1 MTSPFLSLKKA
12 CKALAFAQDLWLQQL
27 NSSAV
32 PSVSSFLNRSPFHPS
47 HRSFTN
53 IKPVIFSSDSAAP
66 GPSYWISMNAIFVDE
81 AASSS
86 NKVSLASTFSSF
98 KNFIIKSYG
107 IKGCVSF
114 YRI

>member
-1 MTSPFLSLKKA
+1 MTSPLLSLKKA
-12 CKALAFAQDLWLQQL
+12 CKAFAFAQDLWLQQL
-27 NSSAV
+27 NSSAA

-66 GPSYWISMNAIFVDE
+66 GPCYWISMNAIFVDE

-86 NKVSLASTFSSF
+86 NKNLMRKSLDETVKGVLGFKDNVVSSLNP
-98 KNFIIKSYG
+98 K
-107 IKGCVSF
+107 
-114 YRI
+114 